1 MGAGHFVSSGF
12 PFSTAQVTLLYN
24 CDDQNLNQIKFPDLN
39 QRAKL
44 VYLMETTESLVNYL
58 INLSQRL

>member
-12 PFSTAQVTLLYN
+12 PFVTAQVTLFNN
-24 CDDQNLNQIKFPDLN
+24 CVDQHLNLIKFPDST